1 MATTAKPSA
10 EVTTVAVSAWAFLL
24 AAMDIWAVNHKS
36 WKELVFNLLSCMFH
50 MIELLVE
57 EA

>member
-1 MATTAKPSA
+1 MATTTEPSA

-24 AAMDIWAVNHKS
+24 SAMDIWDVNHKS
-36 WKELVFNLLSCMFH
+36 WQELVFNLLSCMFH
-50 MIELLVE
+50 MIALLLE